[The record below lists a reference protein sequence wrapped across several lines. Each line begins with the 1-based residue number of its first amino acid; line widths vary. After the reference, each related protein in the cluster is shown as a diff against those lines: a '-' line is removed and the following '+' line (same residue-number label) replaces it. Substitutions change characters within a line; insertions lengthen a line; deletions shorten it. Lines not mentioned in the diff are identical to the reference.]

1 MKFSGSLKRRILYYY
16 VPAKFRSL
24 FSFCCSQRAHNLLS
38 AARPATKLH
47 CCSAN
52 RPVSADGSARCEV
65 CLSAAAAGGSLG
77 TPSLRRAVKMK
88 KRNDGRRK
96 EIWKKKGGGVNQDK
110 KKQPLLSQGDSA
122 VQTRKQFVWSSFAP
136 CGVVSTR
143 TSSPSLCWRRAS
155 VKDCCQFVKKGI
167 KCFFFFFGRHPSF
180 VKVHA

>member
-24 FSFCCSQRAHNLLS
+24 FSFFCSQRAHNLLS

-77 TPSLRRAVKMK
+77 TSSLWRAVKTK

-96 EIWKKKGGGVNQDK
+96 EIWGKKKGV
-110 KKQPLLSQGDSA
+110 KQ
-122 VQTRKQFVWSSFAP
+122 KSSLACLRAIHPFRHGNGFAS
-136 CGVVSTR
+136 CGV
-143 TSSPSLCWRRAS
+143 W
-155 VKDCCQFVKKGI
+155 
-167 KCFFFFFGRHPSF
+167 
-180 VKVHA
+180 